1 MLGDGRGMR
10 GGGLG
15 LIGAWLF
22 VCLVLANDV
31 DMLVRNND
39 RHRQP
44 SSHNIHEHHR
54 FVWFVVRERSKD
66 TVMSAISF

>member
-31 DMLVRNND
+31 D
-39 RHRQP
+39 
-44 SSHNIHEHHR
+44 S
-54 FVWFVVRERSKD
+54 
-66 TVMSAISF
+66 